1 MLSNGTSLCI
11 GFMVLDYEIVFQGIV
26 SDDGH
31 LFGER
36 PLACGLCI
44 SSLLRVWLD
53 VRKKCHTF
61 VRSLTCSL

>member
-1 MLSNGTSLCI
+1 
-11 GFMVLDYEIVFQGIV
+11 MVLDYGILFRGTV

-31 LFGER
+31 LFGEG

-44 SSLLRVWLD
+44 SSLLKVWLD

-61 VRSLTCSL
+61 VDMFSMI